1 MTTVMKKRSKRMENQ
16 HKDQLNIN
24 SSKLY
29 ETTSIKKAM
38 KQMDPRTMHY
48 SETLLRHCWK
58 N

>member
-1 MTTVMKKRSKRMENQ
+1 MENQ

-29 ETTSIKKAM
+29 EITCIKKAM
-38 KQMDPRTMHY
+38 KQTDPSTTHH

-58 N
+58 NWTNHA